1 LSTSSTDRA
10 APPSLRPVTGIA
22 LSLGLAA
29 FVLVL
34 PRPEGLSP
42 EGHRLGAL
50 FVLAIGLW
58 VSEAL
63 PVGVTALLV
72 LVLQPLAQVADLPT
86 AFHGFASPVLFFVLA
101 MLFLAQAVIG
111 AGLDRRF
118 AFWLLD
124 RAGSDSRRVVIALI
138 AGSAVISTIMSDVPA
153 CAIFMTIG
161 VGVLGRAGV
170 EPGRSRFGKAVMV
183 GIPIGSLIGGV
194 ATPAGSSINVLGMHF
209 LEEHGG
215 VTISFLEWMALGVP
229 MAVVLTP
236 LACWLVLRFFPPEL
250 ERVPG
255 HEQIAAERVQ
265 LGRLTGTEWKA
276 VALVSTMLV
285 LWVAGNWVPQLNV
298 VVVAMIGSIV
308 MFLPGVDLLRWRE
321 LQPRL
326 AWDVLLLIGGVTS
339 IAAASQET
347 GLAEWIVTGALG
359 GMQAWSPVAA
369 VAAISAFTVLVH
381 LVVPIGPVIN
391 ALLIPPIVLLAREAG
406 VHPAV
411 YALPVA
417 FSASA
422 SFLLP
427 IDPVPLLTYSKG
439 YYRMVDML
447 LPGLALGALWVV
459 WLTVLAVGLAPR
471 LGLS

>member
-1 LSTSSTDRA
+1 LTSPSQDQPA
-10 APPSLRPVTGIA
+10 ALRPGTGIA
-22 LSLGLAA
+22 LSIALAA
-29 FVLVL
+29 LVLLL

-42 EGHRLGAL
+42 EGQRLGAL
-50 FVLAIGLW
+50 FALAIGLW
-58 VSEAL
+58 VTEAL

-72 LVLQPLAQVADLPT
+72 LVLQPLGRVADMGT
-86 AFHGFASPVLFFVLA
+86 AFQGFASPVFFFVLA

-138 AGSAVISTIMSDVPA
+138 VGSSAVSTIMSDVPA

-161 VGVLGRAGV
+161 LGVLTRAGA
-170 EPGRSRFGKAVMV
+170 EPGTSRFGKAVMV

-215 VTISFLEWMALGVP
+215 VTVSFLEWTAIGVP
-229 MAVVLTP
+229 MALVLTP
-236 LACWLVLRFFPPEL
+236 LACWVVLRFFPPEL

-255 HEQIAAERVQ
+255 HDQIAAERAQ
-265 LGRLTGTEWKA
+265 LGPLTLPEKKA
-276 VALVSTMLV
+276 IALVSTMLV

-298 VVVAMIGSIV
+298 VMVALIGSIA

-339 IAAASQET
+339 IAAASVET
-347 GLAEWIVTGALG
+347 GLAEWLVTGVLG

-406 VHPAV
+406 VNPAV

-439 YYRMVDML
+439 YYRMLDML
-447 LPGLALGALWVV
+447 VPGLVLGALWVV
-459 WLTVLAVGLAPR
+459 WLTVLVVGLAPR
-471 LGLS
+471 LGLG